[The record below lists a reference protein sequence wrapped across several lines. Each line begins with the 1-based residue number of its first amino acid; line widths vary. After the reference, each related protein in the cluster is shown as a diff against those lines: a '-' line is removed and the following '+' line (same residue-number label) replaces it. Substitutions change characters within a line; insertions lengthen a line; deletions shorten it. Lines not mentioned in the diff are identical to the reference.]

1 MSRCQGYAT
10 NLGFSSKTA
19 KLNIHK
25 FTMMLRISLPLV
37 LAVCHQIRLLQVL
50 SAYSPLQ
57 KQPPVSIK
65 KVFFNFWKLWSSW
78 ILRVIQIQCTI
89 NCQPQ
94 SDATASNVYIYL
106 HSTLTSTCFDVV
118 EKILLKKSPTFIP
131 NH

>member
-50 SAYSPLQ
+50 SAYSPLP

-65 KVFFNFWKLWSSW
+65 KDFLIFESSD
-78 ILRVIQIQCTI
+78 LHGFYE
-89 NCQPQ
+89 
-94 SDATASNVYIYL
+94 SSKYNVRLIVNPNQMQQQVMY
-106 HSTLTSTCFDVV
+106 
-118 EKILLKKSPTFIP
+118 TFICIVL
-131 NH
+131 